1 MTLREG
7 GPDLATSCALSHIL
21 HGRRPMSAA
30 NVPFRRRGIIMSSEE
45 KTDFRPIA
53 RAVGTVLEFAAND
66 FIFREGDPPR
76 YMYVVLKGSVE
87 MSSKGKVVE
96 IAHGGKAFGMLSL
109 LDDMPRTSAARAL
122 EPCEL
127 ALLDKKKFRFMIE
140 EAPNFVWFVL
150 GEFGS
155 RLRATNAL
163 L

>member
-1 MTLREG
+1 
-7 GPDLATSCALSHIL
+7 
-21 HGRRPMSAA
+21 MSASD
-30 NVPFRRRGIIMSSEE
+30 VLIRRRGIIMSSEE

-53 RAVGTVLEFAAND
+53 RALGTVLEYAAND

-76 YMYVVLKGSVE
+76 YMYMVLKGSVE
-87 MSSKGKVVE
+87 VSTKSKVIE
-96 IAHGGKAFGMLSL
+96 IVREGKAFGMLSL
-109 LDDMPRTSAARAL
+109 LDDMPRTNTARAV